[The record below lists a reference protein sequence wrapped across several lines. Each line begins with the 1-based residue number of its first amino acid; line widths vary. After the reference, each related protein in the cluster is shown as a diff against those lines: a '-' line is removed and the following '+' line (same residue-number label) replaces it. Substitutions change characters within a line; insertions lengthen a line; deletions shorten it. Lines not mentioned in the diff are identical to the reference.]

1 MTEVTI
7 MPILNEAYWIVS
19 SLIDIFLLCLRVI
32 KVPITKCRPRSRCLY
47 LWLSSSLRASK
58 LSSVL
63 LSLCSHSHRWIQDS
77 SSSTCSLKPFFFF
90 FFLVTAKS
98 TPSSC
103 SCVITHSSEDQ
114 SVKWPRRHHR
124 RSPTEFSSANRPDA
138 SPFLSGVMFAHQ
150 RRGEGGGEEKE
161 RYRFE

>member
-90 FFLVTAKS
+90 FLVTAKS
-98 TPSSC
+98 TLSSC

-138 SPFLSGVMFAHQ
+138 SPF
-150 RRGEGGGEEKE
+150 
-161 RYRFE
+161 